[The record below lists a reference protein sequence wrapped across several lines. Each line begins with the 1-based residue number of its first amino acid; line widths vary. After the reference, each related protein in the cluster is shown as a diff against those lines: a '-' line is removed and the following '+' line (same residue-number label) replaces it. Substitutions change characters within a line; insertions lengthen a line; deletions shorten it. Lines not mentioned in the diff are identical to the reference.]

1 MYAKRFFYEIIRE
14 KDDYK
19 MKKITVNKND
29 TLLNYLFE
37 QNLPYSKSKLK
48 SLLKHR
54 CISVNG
60 KTSSQFNL
68 PVKKGQV
75 IEIVPFNH
83 QLDLPF
89 EIIYEDEQIIVIN
102 KPAGLLSI
110 ATDDDEI
117 ETAYRYVGQYLKE
130 KNSKN
135 KVFVVHR
142 LDRDTSG
149 VMLFAKDF
157 KTKEQYQ
164 ENWDLWVRKRKYSVV
179 VEGQVHPA
187 KGSITTPLKEFDD
200 TFVRPH
206 KDGKEAITNYELV
219 SDNHELS
226 LIDVYL
232 QTGRKNQ
239 IRAHFASIGHPVVGD
254 KKYGAKTNPI
264 RRLGLHS
271 EELIINNKRFIAT
284 TPRSFLKLIQ

>member
-1 MYAKRFFYEIIRE
+1 
-14 KDDYK
+14 
-19 MKKITVNKND
+19 MKKFKVEKKD
-29 TLLNYLFE
+29 TLLNYLFKE
-37 QNLPYSKSKLK
+37 NTGYSKSKLK

-54 CISVNG
+54 CISVND
-60 KTSSQFNL
+60 KVSSQFDL
-68 PVKKGQV
+68 EVHRGQT
-75 IEIVPFNH
+75 ISIVPFNH

-89 EIIYEDEQIIVIN
+89 EIIFEDNQIIVID

-110 ATDDDEI
+110 ATDEEEV

-130 KNSKN
+130 KDSKN
-135 KVFVVHR
+135 RVFIVHR

-164 ENWDLWVRKRKYSVV
+164 NNWDDWVEKRKYSVI

-187 KGSITTPLKEFDD
+187 KATINTPLKEFDD

-206 KDGKEAITNYELV
+206 TEGKEAITDYELV
-219 SDNHELS
+219 SDNTELS
-226 LIDVYL
+226 LLDVYL
-232 QTGRKNQ
+232 HTGRKNQ
-239 IRAHFASIGHPVVGD
+239 IRVHMASIGHPVIGD

-271 EELIINNKRFIAT
+271 EELIINNKRFISK
-284 TPRSFLKLIQ
+284 TPRSFMKLIR